1 VQWDLSQLNDEG
13 EGVITEIL
21 PGTPVTPFLK
31 VDKIAALQQRLHF
44 IDEAAVSQHA
54 SRLGMDDHCHMWKH
68 VLHDGTADR
77 RDWMVSLSDHHQG
90 FYAFIGTILDTFSDD
105 VEATYWQAPS
115 PWPPTCPFVF
125 VPANSVIKRKPP
137 APGTVG
143 LGALKV
149 RRSANLRHPWDV
161 VRAAFHAK
169 FGRRAPLAYNAD
181 CQLPAKPTA
190 LGAPARR
197 QTAAQKEMAVDKMHP
212 TFGPCGIPPGVP
224 DPPPKTRGGRIS
236 GTDVVNERAP
246 SAVRALRRQKT
257 TSSGA
262 AQRLKASRLR
272 EASTSPPRVDMLTR
286 HDLGQIIV
294 ILW

>member
-1 VQWDLSQLNDEG
+1 
-13 EGVITEIL
+13 
-21 PGTPVTPFLK
+21 
-31 VDKIAALQQRLHF
+31 
-44 IDEAAVSQHA
+44 VSQHA
-54 SRLGMDDHCHMWKH
+54 SRLGLDDHCHMWKH
-68 VLHDGTADR
+68 VLHDGTTDR

-115 PWPPTCPFVF
+115 PWPSTCPFVF

-143 LGALKV
+143 PWALKV

-161 VRAAFHAK
+161 VRAAFHGK

-181 CQLPAKPTA
+181 CPLPAKPTA
-190 LGAPARR
+190 LGEPARR
-197 QTAAQKEMAVDKMHP
+197 QTAAQKEIAANRMHP
-212 TFGPCGIPPGVP
+212 TFGPCAVPPGVP
-224 DPPPKTRGGRIS
+224 DPPPAPRGGRIS
-236 GTDVVNERAP
+236 GMGVANERAP
-246 SAVRALRRQKT
+246 SAVRALRHIKT

-262 AQRLKASRLR
+262 ARRLKASHLR
-272 EASTSPPRVDMLTR
+272 AASTSPPRVDMLTR

-294 ILW
+294 ILWSLGLEGARLGFSSGFAGFLFGLC

>member
-1 VQWDLSQLNDEG
+1 MRHKPEWVCLTPEDQHPDTRGVHWDLSQLNDEG

-44 IDEAAVSQHA
+44 IDEVVVSQHA
-54 SRLGMDDHCHMWKH
+54 SRLGLDDHSHMWKH

-115 PWPPTCPFVF
+115 PWPSTCPFVF
-125 VPANSVIKRKPP
+125 VPANSAIKRKPP

-143 LGALKV
+143 PGALKV

-169 FGRRAPLAYNAD
+169 FGRRAPLWRN
-181 CQLPAKPTA
+181 LR
-190 LGAPARR
+190 LSRGACRSSCNRR
-197 QTAAQKEMAVDKMHP
+197 
-212 TFGPCGIPPGVP
+212 F
-224 DPPPKTRGGRIS
+224 S
-236 GTDVVNERAP
+236 
-246 SAVRALRRQKT
+246 RQ
-257 TSSGA
+257 
-262 AQRLKASRLR
+262 
-272 EASTSPPRVDMLTR
+272 
-286 HDLGQIIV
+286 
-294 ILW
+294 